1 MVKGETMLFGEAKV
15 YFDGSHYIAIPHT
28 TRPSKWR
35 PKPVEEVITVIQDE
49 EIEKDS
55 MEQSVEPSISL
66 DNTQNE
72 QLEEVVEEPQKTAE
86 TPKKQAKISREMTR
100 KELFNELYKKH
111 IDLTRTQRKREIFNE
126 MLPYFKTRE
135 KCWEFV
141 ETNMDRK
148 LRNIICRRVRMVRKA
163 NLINF
168 NYFCT
173 FTYDDK
179 KHTEYTFKKK
189 LQTCF
194 RNFCYRNGWKYMG
207 VWERAPESKR
217 LHFHALFYIPQG
229 AMVGELITV
238 RDYNL
243 RTHKMQET
251 CQNTYFNERFGRSDF
266 EELNKHKLG
275 EAMQYLIKYIEKTE
289 EKIVYSKGL
298 YQYFIS
304 DILEDDIVCTI
315 GQEDKKLLLFDNFM
329 CVDEGTL
336 MGTVSEEVI
345 EQMRKCN

>member
-1 MVKGETMLFGEAKV
+1 MLFGEVKV

-35 PKPVEEVITVIQDE
+35 PKPVEEVITVIQNN

-55 MEQSVEPSISL
+55 VEQSNEPSISL
-66 DNTQNE
+66 DNE
-72 QLEEVVEEPQKTAE
+72 QKEQPKDIVDNLEKED
-86 TPKKQAKISREMTR
+86 KKELKQVKNTKQMTR
-100 KELFNELYKKH
+100 KELFEELHKKY
-111 IDLTRTQRKREIFNE
+111 IDLPRKKRKNEIIKE
-126 MLPYFKTRE
+126 MQPYFKTQDRC
-135 KCWEFV
+135 KDFV
-141 ETNMDRK
+141 DKNMERK

-179 KHTEYTFKKK
+179 KHSEETFKKK
-189 LQTCF
+189 LKNKF
-194 RNFCYRNGWKYMG
+194 GLLSYRQGWKYIG
-207 VWERAPESKR
+207 VWEKAPKTKR
-217 LHFHALFYIPQG
+217 LHFHGLFYIPEG
-229 AMVGELITV
+229 KMIGELISV

-266 EELNKHKLG
+266 EQVNKNKIG
-275 EAMQYLIKYIEKTE
+275 EAMTYLMKYLEKTG
-289 EKIVYSKGL
+289 EKIVYSRGL

-304 DILEDDIVCTI
+304 DILEEDIVCTI

-329 CVDEGTL
+329 CIDEGTL
-336 MGTVSEEVI
+336 MGNVNSDVI
-345 EQMRKCN
+345 KQMRKCN